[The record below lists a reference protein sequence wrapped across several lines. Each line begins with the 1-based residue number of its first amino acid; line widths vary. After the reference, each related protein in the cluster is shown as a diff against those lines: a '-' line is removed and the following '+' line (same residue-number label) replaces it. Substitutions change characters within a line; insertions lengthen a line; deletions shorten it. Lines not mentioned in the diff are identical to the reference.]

1 MKSTGIAYLLWGLW
15 IFGFAGI
22 HRFYLG
28 KPISGFIWLFTWGLF
43 GIGQLFDLLLIPEM
57 VERKNLRYTARLGLI
72 YRARSRKAEFPL
84 LPRTATNTPPLS
96 DTQLILKLLSTQPEA
111 TLADC
116 LLAIGKDTPKVK
128 ALLEQMEREELI
140 EIGNRERDGAIV
152 YRMI

>member
-1 MKSTGIAYLLWGLW
+1 MKSTGVAYLLWGLW

-28 KPISGFIWLFTWGLF
+28 KPISGLIWLFTWGLF

-57 VERKNLRYTARLGLI
+57 VERKNLRYTARL
-72 YRARSRKAEFPL
+72 RKADYPR
-84 LPRTATNTPPLS
+84 LPRAVTTTPPPS
-96 DTQLILKLLSTQPEA
+96 DTQLILKLLSAQPEA

-116 LLAIGKDTPKVK
+116 LLAVGKDTPKVK
-128 ALLEQMEREELI
+128 ALLEQMQREELI
-140 EIGNRERDGAIV
+140 EIGNRERDGAII

>member
-1 MKSTGIAYLLWGLW
+1 MKNTGIAYLLWGLW

-28 KPISGFIWLFTWGLF
+28 KPISGVIWLLTWGLF

-57 VERKNLRYTARLGLI
+57 VESKNLRYTARL
-72 YRARSRKAEFPL
+72 RKAAYL
-84 LPRTATNTPPLS
+84 RLPRNATNTPPPS
-96 DTQLILKLLSTQPEA
+96 DTQLILKLLSQQPEA

-116 LLAIGKDTPKVK
+116 LLAVGKDTPKVK
-128 ALLEQMEREELI
+128 ALLDQMEREELI